1 MNVFDLFAKISLDT
15 KEYESAL
22 SSAHGMAEGFGSK
35 LKSIIGSA
43 TQFVGDSLKTAGKL
57 GAGFVTDS
65 IRTGEDFDKAM
76 SQVAATMGTTVS
88 EIGDLRDFAREMGE
102 TTKYSA
108 TEAAEALNYMAL
120 AGYDADTSMSMLPNV
135 LNLASA
141 GNFDLARA
149 SDMVTDT
156 QTAFGI
162 SLERTTQLVDEM
174 AKAASTGNTSVEQLG
189 DAFLTVGGLAQE
201 LNGGFVTLADGTRTP
216 VDGVQELEIALTA
229 MANAGIKGSEAG
241 THMRNMLLKL
251 ASPAAE
257 GAEVFE
263 EIGVSAFDAEG
274 NMRSLSDVFGDL
286 STALGGMTQQ
296 KKLDAISKLFNTR
309 DTASAEALLA
319 AVGED
324 WDHIGESILNAQD
337 AAAKM
342 AEEQENNLSGD
353 ITKFKSALDGLKITV
368 SDQITPYLRDAVQEG
383 TNWVGNLK
391 DYFEIF
397 MANGLGQTIRFIQSD
412 LEPVKKLIDNV
423 LEQAPEM
430 AKQFGEAAPQAI
442 GDFIVKLTDPEAK
455 GKIMKAGFDVIGGLI
470 DGLLSQESI
479 DAIVEKAPI
488 VVDNMVQGFI
498 SFLTGPDQDGEGGL
512 LGLAKNIVVKI
523 GNYFADE
530 KNREDF
536 RDAAR
541 NIITS
546 LGMGLVNILQNGVA
560 PLMVEVARAWAEC
573 FVGEIDYNDAAIQ
586 ILKRLGSAFVSN
598 MLHGGILGEILTE
611 NQEMQDYLD
620 APFSGTQD
628 DWDRLSYNEKIDYL
642 TQDTNQDTRFA
653 SDYMLEHGY
662 LTGAAADA
670 YRKYRGYATG
680 FVAPRPA
687 FLSGVQVGER
697 GTEVLLPLESN
708 TGWMDTFADKLSSR
722 LGGGVMIQFG
732 DIYVS
737 GGEDAGRAVIEQIDS
752 ALRQY
757 QIAQARGIGGSA
769 WQS

>member
-1 MNVFDLFAKISLDT
+1 MNVFDLFAKIWLDT

-22 SSAHGMAEGFGSK
+22 SSAHGMAEGFGGK

-57 GAGFVTDS
+57 CAGFVTDS

-88 EIGDLRDFAREMGE
+88 EIGDLRDFAREMGAN
-102 TTKYSA
+102 TKYSA

-201 LNGGFVTLADGTRTP
+201 LNGGFVTLADGTRAP

-229 MANAGIKGSEAG
+229 MANADIKGSEAG

-353 ITKFKSALDGLKITV
+353 IKKFKSALDDLKITV

-383 TNWVGNLK
+383 SKWLGNLK
-391 DYFEIF
+391 DYFQIF
-397 MANGLGQTIRFIQSD
+397 QANGLGQTIRFIQSD
-412 LEPVKKLIDNV
+412 LEPVKKMIDNV

-430 AKQFGEAAPQAI
+430 AKKIGEAAPQAI
-442 GDFIVKLTDPEAK
+442 TDFIVKLTDPEAK
-455 GKIMKAGFDVIGGLI
+455 GKIMEAGFKVIGGLV
-470 DGLLSQESI
+470 DGMLSQESI
-479 DAIVEKAPI
+479 DKFIENAPI
-488 VVDNMVQGFI
+488 VIGNFAKSIEDFLLGEDHDGKGGLVGAVGTLMQKITDYMSSQENRQKLYDSAKEILKTLGQFMVDN
-498 SFLTGPDQDGEGGL
+498 
-512 LGLAKNIVVKI
+512 VKI
-523 GNYFADE
+523 LVPFAFEVAAALATMLYDML
-530 KNREDF
+530 N
-536 RDAAR
+536 DALMSLINPDYYLGETGQYSNTLKEAY
-541 NIITS
+541 NKADTNLAFPAWIDAGMPGLDTGEYTS
-546 LGMGLVNILQNGVA
+546 LGDYGMDADTEAAVKMLRERGA
-560 PLMVEVARAWAEC
+560 PA
-573 FVGEIDYNDAAIQ
+573 AAIDQ
-586 ILKRLGSAFVSN
+586 YIKA
-598 MLHGGILGEILTE
+598 
-611 NQEMQDYLD
+611 Q
-620 APFSGTQD
+620 
-628 DWDRLSYNEKIDYL
+628 
-642 TQDTNQDTRFA
+642 
-653 SDYMLEHGY
+653 
-662 LTGAAADA
+662 
-670 YRKYRGYATG
+670 GYATG
-680 FVAPRPA
+680 FVAPRPHFSA
-687 FLSGVQVGER
+687 VCRSARPAQR
-697 GTEVLLPLESN
+697 SCCRWKAIPD
-708 TGWMDTFADKLSSR
+708 GWTHLQISS
-722 LGGGVMIQFG
+722 
-732 DIYVS
+732 
-737 GGEDAGRAVIEQIDS
+737 AA
-752 ALRQY
+752 
-757 QIAQARGIGGSA
+757 GSA
-769 WQS
+769 AA

>member
-15 KEYESAL
+15 KGYESAL
-22 SSAHGMAEGFGSK
+22 SGARGMAEGFGDK

-57 GAGFVTDS
+57 GAGFVMDS

-88 EIGDLRDFAREMGE
+88 EIGNLRDFAREMGE
-102 TTKYSA
+102 NTKYSA

-120 AGYDADTSMSMLPNV
+120 AGYDAETSMSMLPNV

-141 GNFDLARA
+141 GNFELARA

-174 AKAASTGNTSVEQLG
+174 AKAASTGNTSVEELG

-201 LNGGFVTLADGTRTP
+201 LNGGFVTLADGTRAP

-229 MANAGIKGSEAG
+229 MANASIKGSEAG

-251 ASPAAE
+251 SGTE
-257 GAEVFE
+257 SAEVFE
-263 EIGVSAFDAEG
+263 ELGISVYDAEG
-274 NMRSLSDVFGDL
+274 KMRSLHDVFGDL
-286 STALGGMTQQ
+286 SGALGNLTQE
-296 KKLDAISKLFNTR
+296 KKLQAIGKIFNTR

-324 WDHIGESILNAQD
+324 WDHIGESILNAKD
-337 AAAKM
+337 AAAMM
-342 AEEQENNLSGD
+342 AEEQENNLAGD

-383 TNWVGNLK
+383 SKWLGNLK

-397 MANGLGQTIRFIQSD
+397 KANGLGQTIKAIQWD
-412 LEPVKKLIDNV
+412 LEPVKKMIDNV

-442 GDFIVKLTDPEAK
+442 GDFIVRLTDPEAK
-455 GKIMKAGFDVIGGLI
+455 GKIMKAGFEVIGGLI

-479 DAIVEKAPI
+479 DKFIENAPI
-488 VVDNMVQGFI
+488 VIGNFAQSIEDFLLGEDHDGKGGLVGAVGTLMQKITDYMSSQENRQKLYDSAKEILKTLGQFMVDN
-498 SFLTGPDQDGEGGL
+498 
-512 LGLAKNIVVKI
+512 VKI
-523 GNYFADE
+523 LVPFAFEVAAALATMLYDML
-530 KNREDF
+530 N
-536 RDAAR
+536 DALMSLINPDYYLGETGQYSNTLKEAY
-541 NIITS
+541 NKADTNLAFPAWIDAGMPGLDTGEYTS
-546 LGMGLVNILQNGVA
+546 LG
-560 PLMVEVARAWAEC
+560 
-573 FVGEIDYNDAAIQ
+573 DYGMDADTEAAVKMLRERGTPQAAIDQ
-586 ILKRLGSAFVSN
+586 YIKA
-598 MLHGGILGEILTE
+598 
-611 NQEMQDYLD
+611 Q
-620 APFSGTQD
+620 
-628 DWDRLSYNEKIDYL
+628 
-642 TQDTNQDTRFA
+642 
-653 SDYMLEHGY
+653 
-662 LTGAAADA
+662 
-670 YRKYRGYATG
+670 GYATG

-687 FLSGVQVGER
+687 FLSGVQVGEA

-737 GGEDAGRAVIEQIDS
+737 GGEDAGRAVIEQLDS

-769 WQS
+769 WQT

>member
-22 SSAHGMAEGFGSK
+22 SSAHGMAEGFGGK

-57 GAGFVTDS
+57 GAGFVMDS

-201 LNGGFVTLADGTRTP
+201 LNGGFVTLADGTRAP

-274 NMRSLSDVFGDL
+274 NMRSLNDIFGDL

-324 WDHIGESILNAQD
+324 WDHIGESILNAQG

-383 TNWVGNLK
+383 SKWLGNLK
-391 DYFEIF
+391 DYFQIF
-397 MANGLGQTIRFIQSD
+397 QANGLGQTIRFIQSD
-412 LEPVKKLIDNV
+412 LEPVKKMIDNV

-430 AKQFGEAAPQAI
+430 AKKIGEAAPQAI
-442 GDFIVKLTDPEAK
+442 TDFIVKLTDPEAK
-455 GKIMKAGFDVIGGLI
+455 GKVMQAGFDIISGLCE
-470 DGLLSQESI
+470 GLLSPESVG
-479 DAIVEKAPI
+479 AIVEKAPLI
-488 VVDNMVQGFI
+488 IDNMVQGFV
-498 SFLTGPDQDGEGGL
+498 SFLTGPEQDGEGGL
-512 LGLAKNIVVKI
+512 FGLAKNIVVKI
-523 GNYFADE
+523 GDYFADE
-530 KNREDF
+530 KNRDEF
-536 RDAAR
+536 KAAAR
-541 NIITS
+541 KIISS
-546 LGMGLVNILQNGVA
+546 LGSGMITILKSGVA
-560 PLMVEVARAWAEC
+560 PLMVEVATAWAKA
-573 FVGEIDYNDAAIQ
+573 FVGDIDYDATALD
-586 ILKRLGSAFVSN
+586 ILERLGKAFVHNFTHSSYN
-598 MLHGGILGEILTE
+598 LGEFIFDVTHGKELNALE
-611 NQEMQDYLD
+611 ADEPE
-620 APFSGTQD
+620 AAEPVKESISGY
-628 DWDRLSYNEKIDYL
+628 SESIP
-642 TQDTNQDTRFA
+642 
-653 SDYMLEHGY
+653 SDVFNRR
-662 LTGAAADA
+662 LTGPARDA
-670 YRKYRGYATG
+670 YLHAHGYATG

-687 FLSGVQVGER
+687 FLSGVQVGEA

-737 GGEDAGRAVIEQIDS
+737 GGEDAGHAVIEQIDS

-769 WQS
+769 WQT

>member
-15 KEYESAL
+15 KGYESAL
-22 SSAHGMAEGFGSK
+22 SGARGMAEGFGDK

-57 GAGFVTDS
+57 GAGFVMDS

-88 EIGDLRDFAREMGE
+88 EIGNLRDFAREMGE
-102 TTKYSA
+102 NTKYSA

-120 AGYDADTSMSMLPNV
+120 AGYDAETSMSMLPNV

-201 LNGGFVTLADGTRTP
+201 LNGGFVTLADGTKAE

-251 ASPAAE
+251 SGTESAE
-257 GAEVFE
+257 AFE
-263 EIGVSAFDAEG
+263 ELGISVYDAEG
-274 NMRSLSDVFGDL
+274 KMRSLHDVFGDL
-286 STALGGMTQQ
+286 SGALGNLTQE
-296 KKLDAISKLFNTR
+296 KKLQAIGKIFNTR

-324 WDHIGESILNAQD
+324 WDNIGESILNAKD

-383 TNWVGNLK
+383 SKWLGNLK
-391 DYFEIF
+391 DYFQIF
-397 MANGLGQTIRFIQSD
+397 QANGLGQTIRFIQSD
-412 LEPVKKLIDNV
+412 LEPVKKMIDNV

-430 AKQFGEAAPQAI
+430 AKKIGEAAPQAI
-442 GDFIVKLTDPEAK
+442 GDFIVRLTDPEAK
-455 GKIMKAGFDVIGGLI
+455 GKVMQAGFDIISGLCE
-470 DGLLSQESI
+470 GLLSPESVG
-479 DAIVEKAPI
+479 AIVDKAPLI
-488 VVDNMVQGFI
+488 IDNMVQGFV
-498 SFLTGPDQDGEGGL
+498 SFLTGPEQDGEGGL
-512 LGLAKNIVVKI
+512 FGLAKNIVVKI
-523 GNYFADE
+523 GDYFADE
-530 KNREDF
+530 KNRDEF
-536 RDAAR
+536 KAAAR
-541 NIITS
+541 KIISS
-546 LGMGLVNILQNGVA
+546 LGSGLITILKSGVA
-560 PLMVEVARAWAEC
+560 PLMVEVARTWAEC
-573 FVGEIDYNDAAIQ
+573 FVGEINYDDTASD
-586 ILKRLGSAFVSN
+586 ILMRLGKAFVNNLKNSSRN
-598 MLHGGILGEILTE
+598 LGEFIFDVTHGAEL
-611 NQEMQDYLD
+611 NALD
-620 APFSGTQD
+620 ADEPEATEPVKESISGY
-628 DWDRLSYNEKIDYL
+628 SESIP
-642 TQDTNQDTRFA
+642 
-653 SDYMLEHGY
+653 SDVFNRR
-662 LTGAAADA
+662 LTGPARDA
-670 YRKYRGYATG
+670 YLHAQGYATG
-680 FVAPRPA
+680 FVAPRPT
-687 FLSGVQVGER
+687 LLHNVEVGEN
-697 GTEVLLPLESN
+697 GIEALLPIENN
-708 TGWMDTFADKLSSR
+708 TGWMDMFADKLGSR
-722 LGGGVMIQFG
+722 MAGGITVQFG

-737 GGEDAGRAVIEQIDS
+737 GGEDAGRAVIEQLDS

-769 WQS
+769 WQT

>member
-22 SSAHGMAEGFGSK
+22 SGARGMAEGFGGK

-88 EIGDLRDFAREMGE
+88 EIGDLRDFAREMGAN
-102 TTKYSA
+102 TKYSA

-120 AGYDADTSMSMLPNV
+120 AGYDAETSMSMLPNV

-201 LNGGFVTLADGTRTP
+201 LNGGFVTLADGTRAP

-342 AEEQENNLSGD
+342 ADEQNNNLAGD
-353 ITKFKSALDGLKITV
+353 IDKFKSGLEDLKITV

-383 TNWVGNLK
+383 SKWLGNLK

-442 GDFIVKLTDPEAK
+442 GDFIVRLTDPEAK

-479 DAIVEKAPI
+479 DKFLENAPI
-488 VVDNMVQGFI
+488 IIENLAQSIEDFLFGDDHDGNGGLVGAANTIMQKITDYMSSNENRQKLYESAKEILKTLGQFLVDN
-498 SFLTGPDQDGEGGL
+498 
-512 LGLAKNIVVKI
+512 VKI
-523 GNYFADE
+523 LVPFVFEMVGALATMIFDMLNDALMSVVNPDYYLGETGRYSNTLQQAFLNADTDLPSIGAWIE
-530 KNREDF
+530 AGMPGIDKNEY
-536 RDAAR
+536 
-541 NIITS
+541 TS
-546 LGMGLVNILQNGVA
+546 LG
-560 PLMVEVARAWAEC
+560 
-573 FVGEIDYNDAAIQ
+573 DYGMDAA
-586 ILKRLGSAFVSN
+586 
-598 MLHGGILGEILTE
+598 TE
-611 NQEMQDYLD
+611 YAVNEMRGRG
-620 APFSGTQD
+620 APQAA
-628 DWDRLSYNEKIDYL
+628 IDQYIKA
-642 TQDTNQDTRFA
+642 Q
-653 SDYMLEHGY
+653 
-662 LTGAAADA
+662 
-670 YRKYRGYATG
+670 GYATG

-687 FLSGVQVGER
+687 FLSGVQVGEA

-769 WQS
+769 WQT